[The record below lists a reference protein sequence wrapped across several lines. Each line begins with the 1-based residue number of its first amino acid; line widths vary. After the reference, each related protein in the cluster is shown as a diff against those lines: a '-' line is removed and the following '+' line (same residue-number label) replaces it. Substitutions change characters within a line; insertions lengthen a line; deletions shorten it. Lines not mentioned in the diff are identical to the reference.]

1 MRCPR
6 CFRKLAAAM
15 ACPADG
21 AQPIGDDGERDDG
34 AEAPPLVDGWT
45 VVAPLAR
52 GGQAAVWRARRGAD
66 EAEVAIKIAHVGG
79 AEVVAG
85 FAREAAAM
93 RAIGAPAVPTLHA
106 HGALADGR
114 PFVAMELV
122 RGTTL
127 GDVLARAPGPLPLDE
142 VVAWLAG
149 IALALDAIH
158 RAGYV
163 HGDLKPDNIV
173 RGDDGVVR
181 LLDLGMARALDGD
194 DAALGAGGTA
204 LYMAP
209 EQLRA
214 GALTAATD
222 LYGLG
227 AVGFELATTRPP
239 FVGDRAAIELGHQS
253 FRAPRARTVRAV
265 PAGLDELLAAC
276 LAKAPAQRPASARAV
291 IAALGALDRDALV
304 TAPAPAAVANRS
316 SVALVAIEHAPS
328 SHNLDTLA
336 RGRGGQVARQ
346 AQGRTL
352 LAFAP
357 DDCPAPVAAAL
368 ATAQAVAA
376 LGARAIVHVTQL
388 VVRRGKD
395 GRAMLFGPAL
405 DRPAE
410 WLPTSTAPGVL
421 VTAAAARELDGAQ
434 LEAIDDAHRLRD
446 ARVDDEA
453 AAPTATT
460 GSFLG
465 GERALASALASAG
478 GALDLG
484 PPASWVA
491 LGDAG
496 AGKSRLLDE
505 VVARVAAAHPDAAVV
520 RLAGAR
526 SFAAGGAAALH
537 ALRTQLDALAP
548 TPTPASALPL
558 TAELR
563 AAIDAVLAERPL
575 VIAIDDAQW
584 IDDAILA
591 ALGAATRSASGPL
604 WLAATATEAL
614 ATARPPWLDGARVS
628 LERVAPLDDA
638 DARVLLR
645 RALVPARRVPETLI
659 ARLAARCGGSPGVVT
674 ALARELRRAGVVRRH
689 PGSEVWFVAAD
700 ELDFLPPAPGVQ
712 WFAARRLAGLGPGLA
727 ELARAIARCGA
738 EFDRADVE
746 AVTAAPEAGVRIDPD
761 IGLAQLAAAELVR
774 PTADGWRFTS
784 EAEQDAIADT
794 VAAPAAIAIHT
805 AALAA
810 ARARVDGP
818 TAWTRMAFHAAR
830 AGDHATAIVAAER
843 LATDATAR
851 HAPLEA
857 ERWLTL
863 ALDELNYLEGL
874 STNPPPSG
882 HAPMGPPPD
891 TRDTRLL
898 RQHLLGQRGATR
910 RLLTHYETAQS
921 DLRAARELAT
931 ARGDRVAVTA
941 LQIAD
946 GAVCDFT
953 ERLGESARLIED
965 AAAHAP
971 ELPPAVQAQL
981 DNWLGV
987 VRARQERLTEAREL
1001 LTRAIAVAEP
1011 GGDHA
1016 TAIGSRLMLG
1026 GVLRRLGLLDDCRAV
1041 LDRAIELCDRQGDHF
1056 HLAIGL
1062 FNRVNLWRQLDRPRE
1077 AEADA
1082 ERAIGVANRM
1092 GLDQVELWG
1101 WYDLSLLRFW
1111 AGDLRGALA
1120 ASEASHRI
1128 GSERF
1133 REAPPVVAS
1142 VWYALLLAAAG
1153 EVTPARRELE
1163 QLRVD
1168 DLGDNP
1174 FLALTRDLTAL
1185 ACADAIGAAWAGVIE
1200 QAGRDTADPE
1210 DAVFVWW
1217 MQARTARR
1225 LGDDAVAARCHAEAV
1240 TAAAAL
1246 GRACPPLAWPG
1257 EEP

>member
-1 MRCPR
+1 
-6 CFRKLAAAM
+6 M

-21 AQPIGDDGERDDG
+21 AQPIGDDGERDG
-34 AEAPPLVDGWT
+34 AIEAAPIVEGWT
-45 VVAPLAR
+45 LVAPIAS
-52 GGQAAVWRARRGAD
+52 GGQAAVWRARRAD
-66 EAEVAIKIAHVGG
+66 DPRDAAIKLAHVGG
-79 AEVVAG
+79 AEIVAG
-85 FAREAAAM
+85 FGREAAAM
-93 RAIGAPAVPTLHA
+93 RAIDAPAVPTLIE

-142 VVAWLAG
+142 VGAWLAG
-149 IALALDAIH
+149 IAAALDAIH

-173 RGDDGVVR
+173 RDDDGAVR
-181 LLDLGMARALDGD
+181 LLDLGMARALTGD
-194 DAALGAGGTA
+194 DATLGAGGTA

-253 FRAPRARTVRAV
+253 FRAPRARTIRAV
-265 PAGLDELLAAC
+265 PVGLDDLLAAC

-291 IAALGALDRDALV
+291 IAALAALDRDALV

-316 SVALVAIEHAPS
+316 SVALVAIERAPS
-328 SHNLDTLA
+328 SHNLDALA
-336 RGRGGQVARQ
+336 RGRGGVVARQ

-376 LGARAIVHVTQL
+376 LGARVIVHVTQL

-446 ARVDDEA
+446 AHDDEDA
-453 AAPTATT
+453 AAPTVAS

-465 GERALASALASAG
+465 GEHALASALASAG
-478 GALDLG
+478 GALDVG

-496 AGKSRLLDE
+496 TGKSRLLDE
-505 VVARVAAAHPDAAVV
+505 VVARVVAAHGDAAVV

-526 SFAAGGAAALH
+526 SFAAGGAAALQ
-537 ALRTQLDALAP
+537 ALRIQLDALAP
-548 TPTPASALPL
+548 TPRGTGAVPL

-563 AAIDAVLAERPL
+563 AGIDAVLAERPL

-638 DARVLLR
+638 EARSLLR
-645 RALVPARRVPETLI
+645 RALAPARRVPETLI
-659 ARLAARCGGSPGVVT
+659 ARLAARCGGSPGVIT

-761 IGLAQLAAAELVR
+761 IGLAQLAAVELVR
-774 PTADGWRFTS
+774 ATADGWRFAS

-794 VAAPAAIAIHT
+794 VAAPAAIAIHA

-810 ARARVDGP
+810 ARARADGP

-830 AGDHATAIVAAER
+830 AGDHATAIIAAER
-843 LATDATAR
+843 LAADAAAR
-851 HAPLEA
+851 HAPLET

-863 ALDELNYLEGL
+863 ALDELAA
-874 STNPPPSG
+874 SG
-882 HAPMGPPPD
+882 VDDAA
-891 TRDTRLL
+891 L
-898 RQHLLGQRGATR
+898 RQRLLGQRGATR
-910 RLLTHYETAQS
+910 RLLTHYEAAQA
-921 DLRAARELAT
+921 DLRAARELAS
-931 ARGDRVAVTA
+931 ARGDQVAVIE

-965 AAAHAP
+965 AAASAP
-971 ELPPAVQAQL
+971 TTLPAAVQAQL

-1026 GVLRRLGLLDDCRAV
+1026 GVLRRLGLLDDGRAV

-1062 FNRVNLWRQLDRPRE
+1062 FNRVNVWRQLDRPRE

-1082 ERAIGVANRM
+1082 ERAIAVANRM

-1111 AGDLRGALA
+1111 AGDLGGALT

-1153 EVTPARRELE
+1153 ELTPARRELE

-1168 DLGDNP
+1168 DLGANP

-1185 ACADAIGAAWAGVIE
+1185 ACAGELGAAWAGVIE

-1217 MQARTARR
+1217 MQARTARQR
-1225 LGDDAVAARCHAEAV
+1225 GDAAAAARCHAEAL

-1246 GRACPPLAWPG
+1246 GRPCPPLAWPG
-1257 EEP
+1257 EDP